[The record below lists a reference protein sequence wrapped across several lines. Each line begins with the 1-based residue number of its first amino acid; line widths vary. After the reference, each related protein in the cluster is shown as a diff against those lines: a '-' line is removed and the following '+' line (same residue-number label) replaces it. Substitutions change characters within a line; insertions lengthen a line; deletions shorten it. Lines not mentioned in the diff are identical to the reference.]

1 MNKNACLGYFCC
13 YLGAIFFNGFED
25 DVNENA
31 DLSFEGA
38 DCCCRKILK
47 IRTEAIQDLAALVE
61 VLEKF
66 ASCFCSCCEALA
78 DCCGVEDCANAF
90 DVLEHLNGKAPFLS
104 EVVVELVVELPLSC
118 FDEEARKRKAA
129 ICSWDFLL
137 WWLLIFLFLFLLFR
151 MFFFFVFFF
160 RVIFFCLLLC
170 PLFFNGMAYL
180 VKIMDQLAEVSFVSG
195 ETH

>member
-1 MNKNACLGYFCC
+1 MN
-13 YLGAIFFNGFED
+13 ED
-25 DVNENA
+25 A

-47 IRTEAIQDLAALVE
+47 IRTVVIQDLAALVE

-78 DCCGVEDCANAF
+78 DCFCVEDCANAF
-90 DVLEHLNGKAPFLS
+90 DVLEHFNGKAPFLS
-104 EVVVELVVELPLSC
+104 EVVVVLVIELPLSC

-137 WWLLIFLFLFLLFR
+137 WWLLVFLFLFLLFR
-151 MFFFFVFFF
+151 MFFFF
-160 RVIFFCLLLC
+160 
-170 PLFFNGMAYL
+170 
-180 VKIMDQLAEVSFVSG
+180 SSSG
-195 ETH
+195 